1 MRHPQLLVYETDGRL
16 AALLRETARALKWA
30 LREPR
35 QTDNCLRLLGAGG
48 PSVLVLKVD
57 CDLPRQQARLR
68 EKADDSTAERNVRE
82 VVQVFTLLEQASAH
96 FPDAR
101 TVVVGGHDDPALAEL
116 AWDLGADFVVFPPFS
131 WEHLPSIVAGLMELP
146 AAEQPE
152 VIAEE

>member
-1 MRHPQLLVYETDGRL
+1 MEGALGEPQR
-16 AALLRETARALKWA
+16 
-30 LREPR
+30 P
-35 QTDNCLRLLGAGG
+35 DNCLRLLGAGG
-48 PSVLVLKVD
+48 RSVLVLKVD

-68 EKADDSTAERNVRE
+68 EKADDSAAERNVRE
-82 VVQVFTLLEQASAH
+82 VVQVFTLLEQASAQ

-101 TVVVGGHDDPALAEL
+101 TVVVGAHDDPALAEL

-152 VIAEE
+152 VI